1 MEVGVKVALVWYVI
15 AVSGISTVSSV
26 IHGKREVST
35 IQYAIR
41 NFSITTQDT
50 LVKNFNLS
58 P

>member
-1 MEVGVKVALVWYVI
+1 MKVALVWYVI

-35 IQYAIR
+35 IQYAKR